1 MISGSLLID
10 KEKGLTSRQEVNNI
24 SHLLKEKKAGHI
36 GTLDPFADGLLIV
49 LLGKATKISPF
60 LEGMDKTYKATLKLG
75 SKTDSGD
82 LTGNVIENKDI
93 PSLKKED
100 LENVFKSFLGKQTQI
115 PPMYSALKVNGKALY
130 KYAREGKE
138 IERKKREITIY
149 ELKLLSYENNE
160 ITFISKVSKGTYIRT
175 LGEDIAEKLGTVGHL
190 TKLTRLSIGPYSL
203 EQAKKTKD
211 VGESDLIPALK
222 MLSFMKSF
230 EVEGELL
237 KKASNGMHFHLP
249 IEDKLVLLKN
259 KDEAIAIYQRESSG
273 VYSCLRGLQ

>member
-60 LEGMDKTYKATLKLG
+60 LEGMDKTYMATLKLG

-82 LTGNVIENKDI
+82 LTGNIIENKDI
-93 PSLKKED
+93 PSLDKED
-100 LENVFKSFLGKQTQI
+100 IENVLKSFLGKQTQI

-211 VGESDLIPALK
+211 VSESDLIPTLK

-237 KKASNGMHFHLP
+237 KKASNGMHFRLP
-249 IEDKLVLLKN
+249 IEDTIVLLKN